1 MAIDFTSANGQ
12 VRAII
17 PDIDEE
23 NLIFQTA
30 PPAGTDLIDVYLTI
44 EKGNVKRAAAMAI
57 EAIAR
62 DEALL
67 LKVIR
72 MGIYEADGA
81 KLANTLLE
89 SARMY
94 RVQADADELRDGADA
109 GFEIAEQIGTSWQ
122 EAEHIWHEAQR
133 RGG

>member
-1 MAIDFTSANGQ
+1 MPIDYTTKNGQ

-17 PDIDEE
+17 PDIDEQ

-30 PPAGTDLIDVYLTI
+30 PPAETDLINVYLTI
-44 EKGNVKRAAAMAI
+44 EKDNVKRAAAMAI

-81 KLANTLLE
+81 KLANTLLD
-89 SARMY
+89 SARAL
-94 RVQADADELRDGADA
+94 RQQADADDLRDEEDA
-109 GFEIAEQIGTSWQ
+109 GFDIAEQIGTHWQ
-122 EAEHIWHEAQR
+122 ENQYLYNEALK
-133 RGG
+133 RGW

>member
-1 MAIDFTSANGQ
+1 MPIDFTTPNGQ

-94 RVQADADELRDGADA
+94 RTQADTDELRDGEDA

-122 EAEHIWHEAQR
+122 EAQHIWHEAQR